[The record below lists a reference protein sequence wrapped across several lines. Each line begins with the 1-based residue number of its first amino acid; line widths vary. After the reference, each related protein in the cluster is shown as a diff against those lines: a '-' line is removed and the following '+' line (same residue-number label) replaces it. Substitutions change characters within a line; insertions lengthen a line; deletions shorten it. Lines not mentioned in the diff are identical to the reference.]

1 MQAYIVLSTL
11 CNLNCSHCIR
21 NFTKKTDEQLSYK
34 DVVSLLD
41 EIYAYDK
48 NTQIIITGG
57 EPTIHKQFFE
67 ILSYATSLFK
77 NVTICS
83 NGVFSEKILQSF
95 YKFPDITVQL
105 SIDGSEKFHNL
116 IRGSDCFCKVIHS
129 LKELTS
135 HNIKTIV
142 STTVNSLNIYSIPD
156 LESVLNQFQILSWK
170 IDLEQT
176 FSKKEEVNIL
186 SIDSWNKFVDF
197 IIINTKL
204 PISIKKIFDFELFKK
219 MEIKKGKDYLKS
231 IANPNCGCC
240 KTKYYVYP
248 DLKVRIC
255 TCMDSIYLG
264 DLRNEKISIILDSF
278 PEKRKLFKVKIDSP
292 CYNCEWLYICNGGCP
307 GYSHYVFNK
316 FGYGDIR
323 CPKIKDYYGL

>member
-11 CNLNCSHCIR
+11 CNLSCSHCIR

-34 DVVSLLD
+34 DIVFLLD
-41 EIYAYDK
+41 EISAYDN

-57 EPTIHKQFFE
+57 EPTIHKQFFD

-83 NGVFSEKILQSF
+83 NGVFSEEILQRF
-95 YKFPDITVQL
+95 YKFPNITIQL
-105 SIDGSEKFHNL
+105 SIDGSEEFHDL
-116 IRGSDCFCKVIHS
+116 IRGSGCFYKVINS
-129 LKELTS
+129 LRGLTS
-135 HNIKTIV
+135 HNIKTVI
-142 STTVNSLNIYSIPD
+142 STTVNSLNIRDISN
-156 LESVLNQFQILSWK
+156 LENILTQFQILNWK
-170 IDLEQT
+170 IDMEQT
-176 FSKKEEVNIL
+176 FSKEEEVNCL
-186 SIDSWNKFVDF
+186 SIESWNSFVDYML
-197 IIINTKL
+197 INSRL
-204 PISIKKIFDFELFKK
+204 PISIKKIFDFEVFKK

-240 KTKYYVYP
+240 RTKYYVYP

-255 TCMDSIYLG
+255 TCMDTMYLG
-264 DLRNEKISIILDSF
+264 DLKNEKISVILDSF
-278 PEKRKLFKVKIDSP
+278 PEKRKLFKVRTDSP

-307 GYSHYVFNK
+307 GYSQYKFNG

-323 CPKIKDYYGL
+323 CKKVRDYYGV